1 MSCAASCCRTER
13 PHSRRPRTRVLGLTG
28 SIGMGK
34 STAASMLRRLGVP
47 VHDADAAVHR
57 LMAKGGRAVPE
68 IARAFPDVVVEGA
81 VDRQRLGAR
90 VFRDPAALR
99 RLETIL
105 HPMVRQEAHDFV
117 KRQRRRGAPVVVL
130 DIPLLFETGGE
141 RLCDAVIVVS
151 APRFVQDARV
161 LRRPG
166 MTRERLAEIRA
177 RQLPD
182 AVKRRRADHVVQTG
196 LSKRETLRELR
207 RIVKIWRRSA
217 KPNTTYRRCRSRA

>member
-1 MSCAASCCRTER
+1 MSCAASCCRTEALR
-13 PHSRRPRTRVLGLTG
+13 RRPRTRVLGLTG

-34 STAASMLRRLGVP
+34 STAARMLRRLGVP

-57 LMAKGGRAVPE
+57 LMARGGRAVPE
-68 IARAFPDVVVEGA
+68 IARAFPEVVVDGV

-99 RLETIL
+99 RLEAIL
-105 HPMVRQEAHDFV
+105 HPKVRQEAHDFV

-177 RQLPD
+177 RQLAD
-182 AVKRRRADHVVQTG
+182 AIKRRRADHVVQTG
-196 LSKRETLRELR
+196 LGKCETLRGLR
-207 RIVKIWRRSA
+207 RIVKIWRGPI
-217 KPNTTYRRCRSRA
+217 KPSTKYRRSRRRA